1 MARMARWDLH
11 FGEPEGK
18 IPSRG
23 RDLVSRVLALGRH
36 LDPILDNWGKP
47 LVRPLRMPSLCGHG

>member
-1 MARMARWDLH
+1 MARWDLH

-18 IPSRG
+18 ISSRG
-23 RDLVSRVLALGRH
+23 RDFVSRVLALGRH